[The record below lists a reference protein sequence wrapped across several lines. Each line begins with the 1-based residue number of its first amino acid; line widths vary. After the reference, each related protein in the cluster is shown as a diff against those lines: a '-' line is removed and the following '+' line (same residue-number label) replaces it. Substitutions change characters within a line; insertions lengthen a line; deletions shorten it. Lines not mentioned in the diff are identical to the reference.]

1 MRGILTFVST
11 TIYWFGVFGELGAH
25 SEKNPPDNE
34 NHEDFRV
41 NTIYKSK
48 TNWQISFFQSV
59 WSPQI
64 SMTEQSHIIPQCK
77 LLKFNWINGS
87 SSNVKFLHK
96 AQLSDLF
103 NSPWSN
109 SQFTWDPGNHVKHPD
124 QLRLHECYILFIFS
138 TTCRFSKASLP
149 YINALARAYPQLPVY
164 GIQVDDYLI
173 HKWSLRM
180 LFVPKLKII
189 VNGKIFNEY
198 SGSDVDL
205 DGMADFIWSNMR
217 LLPRVPLRV
226 LPSDYE
232 NAPQFSFESNA
243 VCLLTSWLVTI
254 MGLGFICATAVLRL
268 QCFTSFLNRISALNF
283 FLVNFNGRHHY
294 SG

>member
-1 MRGILTFVST
+1 MRGILTFLPI
-11 TIYWFGVFGELGAH
+11 TIYWFGVFGGSKAD
-25 SEKNPPDNE
+25 SGKNPNNE
-34 NHEDFRV
+34 NHQDFRV
-41 NTIYKSK
+41 NTIHKSRV
-48 TNWQISFFQSV
+48 NWQISFLQSV
-59 WSPQI
+59 WST
-64 SMTEQSHIIPQCK
+64 TEQSHIIPQCK

-87 SSNVKFLHK
+87 YSNVKFLHK

-103 NSPWSN
+103 NSPWPI
-109 SQFTWDPGNHVKHPD
+109 SQFTWDPGNHAKHPD

-138 TTCRFSKASLP
+138 TTCRFSEASLP

-164 GIQVDDYLI
+164 GIQVDDYLV

-243 VCLLTSWLVTI
+243 VCLLLSWLVTI
-254 MGLGFICATAVLRL
+254 MGLGFICATAVVRL
-268 QCFTSFLNRISALNF
+268 QWFTSFLNHISTLGF
-283 FLVNFNGRHHY
+283 FFGNFNGRQHY